1 MKKNKVI
8 IFLLLFVKQAIGC
21 WIVDPTYDF
30 SFKTLFGSNG
40 QELANVTPKDRL
52 VAFLNSFLTP
62 SIGITISNLEYDDS
76 VNTSGDGKDVIF
88 DIMAKCE
95 CYSIGSENTYFIDL
109 EMQRAKTKNYVERT
123 IFYGQRLADLNSI
136 YGLPYADQPRNVVVS
151 IIDDVLD
158 DFPHDVVFFLAPC
171 FKKVFSQEENPTPD
185 GKVVYPS
192 PIQVFIQLPL
202 LCQEINKKTSNIYT
216 SNDWLKLLASR
227 RIFWRADSRYT
238 PSGAYQIKEENFPS
252 DGLIANSL
260 EVLKTLNNGIS
271 DYNKEILRINRNLD
285 ENLALYN
292 EKENLA
298 KQVEDQSKQLEDQS
312 KQLEDQSKQL
322 EDIIYYTIKKDLK
335 TFYKDKKNYEK
346 SSKKPKKSSE
356 KQAFEHVFPSI
367 LKRKNIPTIIQ
378 KDEKYKEY
386 IASLLSESAEFSESN
401 DDSMQE
407 DTN

>member
-1 MKKNKVI
+1 M
-8 IFLLLFVKQAIGC
+8 
-21 WIVDPTYDF
+21 
-30 SFKTLFGSNG
+30 
-40 QELANVTPKDRL
+40 
-52 VAFLNSFLTP
+52 
-62 SIGITISNLEYDDS
+62 
-76 VNTSGDGKDVIF
+76 
-88 DIMAKCE
+88 
-95 CYSIGSENTYFIDL
+95 
-109 EMQRAKTKNYVERT
+109 
-123 IFYGQRLADLNSI
+123 
-136 YGLPYADQPRNVVVS
+136 
-151 IIDDVLD
+151 
-158 DFPHDVVFFLAPC
+158 
-171 FKKVFSQEENPTPD
+171 
-185 GKVVYPS
+185 
-192 PIQVFIQLPL
+192 
-202 LCQEINKKTSNIYT
+202 
-216 SNDWLKLLASR
+216 ASR
-227 RIFWRADSRYT
+227 RIFWKADSRYT

-298 KQVEDQSKQLEDQS
+298 KQLEDQSKQLEDQS

-346 SSKKPKKSSE
+346 SSKKPEKSSE
-356 KQAFEHVFPSI
+356 KQSLKHVFPSI

>member
-52 VAFLNSFLTP
+52 IAFLNSFLTP
-62 SIGITISNLEYDDS
+62 SIGITINNLEYDDS

-95 CYSIGSENTYFIDL
+95 CHSIGSENTYFIDL

-192 PIQVFIQLPL
+192 PIQV
-202 LCQEINKKTSNIYT
+202 
-216 SNDWLKLLASR
+216 
-227 RIFWRADSRYT
+227 
-238 PSGAYQIKEENFPS
+238 
-252 DGLIANSL
+252 
-260 EVLKTLNNGIS
+260 
-271 DYNKEILRINRNLD
+271 
-285 ENLALYN
+285 
-292 EKENLA
+292 
-298 KQVEDQSKQLEDQS
+298 
-312 KQLEDQSKQL
+312 
-322 EDIIYYTIKKDLK
+322 TIG
-335 TFYKDKKNYEK
+335 
-346 SSKKPKKSSE
+346 
-356 KQAFEHVFPSI
+356 
-367 LKRKNIPTIIQ
+367 
-378 KDEKYKEY
+378 
-386 IASLLSESAEFSESN
+386 
-401 DDSMQE
+401 
-407 DTN
+407 

>member
-40 QELANVTPKDRL
+40 QKLANVTPKDRL
-52 VAFLNSFLTP
+52 IAFLNSFLTP
-62 SIGITISNLEYDDS
+62 SIGITINNLEYDDS

-95 CYSIGSENTYFIDL
+95 CHSIGSENTYFIDL

-151 IIDDVLD
+151 LIDDVLD

-227 RIFWRADSRYT
+227 RIFWKADSRYT

-298 KQVEDQSKQLEDQS
+298 KQ
-312 KQLEDQSKQL
+312 LEDQSKQL

-346 SSKKPKKSSE
+346 SSKKPEKSSE
-356 KQAFEHVFPSI
+356 KQSLKHVFPSI